1 MIRVVLIWLML
12 SVAVGAGI
20 TAFRSL
26 SGSEKWE
33 LTKIVAYATMCSL
46 IAVVLLGILVVLF

>member
-1 MIRVVLIWLML
+1 MIRLVLIWLML
-12 SVAVGAGI
+12 SVAVGVSI

-26 SGSEKWE
+26 SGAEKWE

-46 IAVVLLGILVVLF
+46 VAVVLLGILVVLF

>member
-1 MIRVVLIWLML
+1 MIRVILIWLML
-12 SVAVGAGI
+12 SVAVGIGI

-46 IAVVLLGILVVLF
+46 VAVVLLGILVVLF

>member
-1 MIRVVLIWLML
+1 MIRVILIWLML

-46 IAVVLLGILVVLF
+46 VAVVLLGILVVLF

>member
-12 SVAVGAGI
+12 SVAVGVGI

-26 SGSEKWE
+26 TGSEKWE
-33 LTKIVAYATMCSL
+33 LTKIVAYATICSL
-46 IAVVLLGILVVLF
+46 VAVVLLGILVVLF